1 MRFTKMHGLGNDFL
15 VFDDR
20 EPQPVDW
27 AELAP
32 RACARHTGV
41 GADGIL
47 LIQRSELADLR
58 LRVVNADG
66 SEPEMCGNGVRCAA
80 LLAAETGI
88 AGEVVRWETP
98 AGVVTT
104 ELLGEGAVRVD
115 MGRPRLLPAEVPFDH
130 PGERAL
136 DVPLEV
142 DGELLRVSAV
152 GMGNPHCVVLVDD
165 LDAYPVARIGDAL
178 QRHPRF
184 PNSANVEFV
193 QLLTRTRVRQRTV
206 ERGVGETDACGT
218 GACATAVALAALG
231 LAGHPLEVEL
241 RGGVLSID
249 WEPGAPVLM
258 TGPAVTVFHGELAG
272 GVCAR

>member
-15 VFDDR
+15 VVDDR
-20 EPQPVDW
+20 DPHPVDW

-47 LIQRSELADLR
+47 LVQRSEVADLR

-80 LLAAETGI
+80 LLVADTGI
-88 AGEVVRWETP
+88 AGERVRWETP

-104 ELLGEGAVRVD
+104 ELLGDGAVRVD
-115 MGRPRLLPAEVPFDH
+115 MGPPRLRPADVPFEH

-136 DVPLEV
+136 DVPLEL
-142 DGELLRVSAV
+142 DGEVLRVSAV

-165 LDAYPVARIGDAL
+165 VDAADVARLGAAV
-178 QRHPRF
+178 QGHPRF
-184 PNSANVEFV
+184 PRSANVEFV
-193 QLLTRTRVRQRTV
+193 QRVSARRVRQRTV

-218 GACATAVALAALG
+218 GACATAVALTELG
-231 LAGHPLEVEL
+231 LAGRPLEVEL

-249 WEPGAPVLM
+249 WEPGASVWM
-258 TGPAVTVFHGELAG
+258 TGPARTVFHGELG
-272 GVCAR
+272 DGVSRR

>member
-1 MRFTKMHGLGNDFL
+1 
-15 VFDDR
+15 
-20 EPQPVDW
+20 
-27 AELAP
+27 
-32 RACARHTGV
+32 
-41 GADGIL
+41 
-47 LIQRSELADLR
+47 
-58 LRVVNADG
+58 
-66 SEPEMCGNGVRCAA
+66 
-80 LLAAETGI
+80 
-88 AGEVVRWETP
+88 
-98 AGVVTT
+98 
-104 ELLGEGAVRVD
+104 